1 MWSAQYVLAQGCGWH
16 NGNGSSINIWQ
27 DQWLK
32 NDDNLKLITSTIEG
46 LENPILGSL
55 NFFMT
60 SFFLEMFL
68 PLLRL
73 QS

>member
-46 LENPILGSL
+46 LENPILGSREWDIEL
-55 NFFMT
+55 LHDLFF
-60 SFFLEMFL
+60 S
-68 PLLRL
+68 
-73 QS
+73 